1 MSSADII
8 QFAAFFALVRQSS
21 DGPGLTPAKRD
32 ILIGNTPAI
41 GNVVFQWG
49 RPDEAACDP
58 DWTLNL
64 PEFSPGSGSIPDRCT
79 AASGEIK
86 EKMMDRNGFTASKL
100 LF

>member
-8 QFAAFFALVRQSS
+8 QFAAFFAVVRQSN
-21 DGPGLTPAKRD
+21 GQGLTPAKRD
-32 ILIGNTPAI
+32 ILIGNTPI
-41 GNVVFQWG
+41 VGIVVFQWG
-49 RPDEAACDP
+49 RPDEAACDL